1 MPGQIEAYGGSTA
14 ECEAKVQNAKEKI
27 QELLVPQQDSDDAL
41 KHEQLKQLK
50 MIRWEGEWPH
60 LTSCAA

>member
-1 MPGQIEAYGGSTA
+1 MPAQIEAYGGSTA

-50 MIRWEGEWPH
+50 MIRWEGE
-60 LTSCAA
+60 